1 MIINGK
7 KIEGSP
13 KQAKVVVAGKE
24 LDLTLVNISA
34 RMKTSEVLRRKVMA
48 RDFNPPSSQQGGT
61 TGNNKVGLRT

>member
-24 LDLTLVNISA
+24 LDLTLAYTA
-34 RMKTSEVLRRKVMA
+34 RMKSPKR
-48 RDFNPPSSQQGGT
+48 SSSGS
-61 TGNNKVGLRT
+61 KLPKA